1 MGQNSLPA
9 AIVDELLDALA
20 TDDSFREL
28 FARNPEAAFE
38 RLGYPPTPEQLV
50 CCKPGKLADKAVIA
64 DARDEMREKLI
75 LGELAYIP
83 NKLDANHGK
92 KKKR

>member
-1 MGQNSLPA
+1 MAQQPLPA
-9 AIVDELLDALA
+9 QVVDQLLDLLA

-50 CCKPGKLADKAVIA
+50 CCKPGKLASKDVIEETRA
-64 DARDEMREKLI
+64 AMRSRLVLGTLSHVPNRWDEGYA
-75 LGELAYIP
+75 GE
-83 NKLDANHGK
+83 D
-92 KKKR
+92 